1 MLKFWVISNHKAR
14 RKPIKGQQLKNHTDE
29 SGDLPLAKVGK
40 KKNTK
45 MWRIWSMF
53 LKELRLVQN
62 DKFALL
68 LVFILPTMIMGTM
81 WAVTNQSAIG
91 VSPATGKNEGAIRFG
106 VVDTDPTDTFP
117 GEDLSENFTW
127 YLTNSPDFIVTVF
140 ETEVEA
146 LDALYFDRVQAYAV
160 IPYGFEGNITGDI
173 PAFVDIH
180 ISSTDFA
187 SQSSVFSTFSGVVQE
202 FRYDHGWVRGEI
214 GTDMVAEFQPP
225 GSGGFEAT
233 FGVFMIVFAVF
244 IGVAATAAQ
253 AIVGDIPLNR
263 MLLTPASKMEAILA
277 KVCAYFMVGMV
288 QAQFLLILWQVLFDI
303 DVWAQYL
310 TMNVVLGLMSLSGS
324 ALGVVISTIVTTR
337 LQANQSFLFLLFGS
351 TIVGTGFMDVG
362 LIDDYFPLNLGRVMM
377 SDSAFKGIAL
387 VEFTGDIM
395 IILEFSLILILL
407 AWFIFT
413 RRTTLA

>member
-1 MLKFWVISNHKAR
+1 ML
-14 RKPIKGQQLKNHTDE
+14 
-29 SGDLPLAKVGK
+29 
-40 KKNTK
+40 
-45 MWRIWSMF
+45 
-53 LKELRLVQN
+53 LKELKLVQN

-81 WAVTNQSAIG
+81 WAVTNQSAITL
-91 VSPATGKNEGAIRFG
+91 SPDTGKNEGAIRLG
-106 VVDTDPTDTFP
+106 VVDIDPTNTFP

-127 YLTNSPDFIVTVF
+127 YLTNSPDFIVTEY

-180 ISSTDFA
+180 ISSTDFE
-187 SQSSVFSTFSGVVQE
+187 SQTTVFSTFSGVVQQ

-214 GTDMVAEFQPP
+214 DTEMVAEFQPA
-225 GSGGFEAT
+225 GAAGFEAT

-253 AIVGDIPLNR
+253 AIVGDVPLNR

-277 KVCAYFMVGMV
+277 KVVAYFTLGMV
-288 QAQFLLILWQVLFDI
+288 QSQFLLVLWQVLFDI
-303 DVWAQYL
+303 NVWAQYL
-310 TMNVVLGLMSLSGS
+310 TMNVCLGLMSLSGS
-324 ALGVVISTIVTTR
+324 SLGVVISTIVTTR

-387 VEFTGDIM
+387 VEFTGDIL
-395 IILEFSLILILL
+395 IILEISLALILI
-407 AWFIFT
+407 AWFIFA